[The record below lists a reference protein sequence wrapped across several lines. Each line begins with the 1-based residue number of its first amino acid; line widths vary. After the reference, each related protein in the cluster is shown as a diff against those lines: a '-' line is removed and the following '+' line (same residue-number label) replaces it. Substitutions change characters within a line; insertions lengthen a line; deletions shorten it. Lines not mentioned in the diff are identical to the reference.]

1 MTAVMQQREVLGIVK
16 YFEDLPET
24 RSTVNRRHL
33 LVDVVAISVCGILAG
48 ADGPVALAEWANVHK
63 NALRKFLKLP
73 YGIPS
78 HDVIGR
84 VLESLCPQA
93 FVKCF
98 ANWLEQ
104 LLTISQT
111 AATTADKTAQASVQ
125 ASVQA
130 LRHLAIDG
138 KTLRGS
144 HARGKGLGP
153 LTLVSV
159 WATEHGISLGQL
171 AVEEGSNETAT
182 VGPLLSMLDLKDSV
196 VSSDAAGTQKEIAA
210 QIIRQEG
217 EYVLALKANHPT
229 LHGEVTDYVA
239 DHMDDDFARLP
250 VSRYVEQTKGH
261 GRVETRTY
269 YHFLA
274 PRTLTG
280 RKDWIGL
287 RTLGVAIR
295 ECTERGET
303 TCEVRYYLC
312 SLKKNARQFAK
323 VVRNHWRIENS
334 LHWSLDVTFRE
345 DALRTR
351 ARRTATNLAW
361 LRRIA
366 LTLLKQHPGPPRQTI
381 ASKRRRAAWSF
392 DYLLQVLTAQAS

>member
-1 MTAVMQQREVLGIVK
+1 MATVVEQREVLGIVK
-16 YFEDLPET
+16 HFQHLPET
-24 RSTVNRRHL
+24 RSAVNRRHL
-33 LVDVVAISVCGILAG
+33 LVDVVTISVCGVLAG
-48 ADGPVALAEWANVHK
+48 ADGPVAIAEWATVHK
-63 NALRKFLKLP
+63 EALRKFLKLP
-73 YGIPS
+73 HGIPS

-98 ANWLEQ
+98 ADWLEQ
-104 LLTISQT
+104 LLTRSES
-111 AATTADKTAQASVQ
+111 AARNADEAAPSSLKT
-125 ASVQA
+125 
-130 LRHLAIDG
+130 LRHLAVDG

-159 WATEHGISLGQL
+159 WATEQGLSLGQL
-171 AVEEGSNETAT
+171 AVQEGSNETAT
-182 VGPLLSMLDLKDSV
+182 VGPLLSMLDLTDSV

-210 QIIRQEG
+210 QIVGQKG
-217 EYVLALKANHPT
+217 DYVLALKANHPT
-229 LHGEVTDYVA
+229 LHAAVTAHVA
-239 DHMDDDFARLP
+239 NHMEDDFARQP
-250 VSRYVEQTKGH
+250 VSRHVEQTKGH
-261 GRVETRTY
+261 GRIETRTY

-274 PRTLTG
+274 PPTLTG
-280 RKDWIGL
+280 REDWTGL

-295 ECTERGET
+295 ECTERGAT

-312 SLKKNARQFAK
+312 SLKKNARQFATI
-323 VVRNHWRIENS
+323 VRNHWRIENS

-392 DYLLQVLTAQAS
+392 DYLLQVLTTQAS

>member
-1 MTAVMQQREVLGIVK
+1 MAAVVERRQVLGIVA
-16 YFEDLPET
+16 YFEDLPDA

-33 LVDVVAISVCGILAG
+33 LVDVITISVCGVLAG
-48 ADGPVALAEWANVHK
+48 ADGPVAIAEWANVYK
-63 NALRKFLKLP
+63 DSLQKFLKLP
-73 YGIPS
+73 QGIPS

-98 ANWLEQ
+98 ADWLEQ
-104 LLTISQT
+104 LLTTSEQ
-111 AATTADKTAQASVQ
+111 AAAKANGATHG
-125 ASVQA
+125 SVQA

-138 KTLRGS
+138 KTLCGS

-171 AVEEGSNETAT
+171 AVAEGSNETAT
-182 VGPLLSMLDLKDSV
+182 VGPLLSLIDLKGSV
-196 VSSDAAGTQKEIAA
+196 ASLDAAGTQKEIAA
-210 QIIRQEG
+210 QIIGQEG
-217 EYVLALKANHPT
+217 QYVLALKANHPT
-229 LHGEVTDYVA
+229 LFEAVTSVVA
-239 DHMDDDFARLP
+239 EHMADDFARLP
-250 VSRYVEQTKGH
+250 VSRYVEETKAH
-261 GRVETRTY
+261 GRVEKRTY

-274 PRTLTG
+274 PRTLIG
-280 RKDWIGL
+280 RKDWTGL

-295 ECTERGET
+295 ECTERGQT

-312 SLKKNARQFAK
+312 SLKKNARQFAGI
-323 VVRNHWRIENS
+323 VRKHWGIENS

-345 DALRTR
+345 DAHRTR
-351 ARRTATNLAW
+351 ARRTAANLAW
-361 LRRIA
+361 LRRMA
-366 LTLLKQHPGPPRQTI
+366 LTLLKQHPGPPRQSI

-392 DYLLQVLTAQAS
+392 DYLLQVLTAQAC